1 MLCTES
7 ESNGNAVQNVHEVA
21 IRALL
26 MIKNDGQNYFYTLS
40 FSAVAASCMEA
51 SNPPSYKAGYGQACS
66 QGGFEGVR
74 RNPPCSLAKLIFNE
88 TAAVQGTIIQPCS
101 GIVTDGIQAIMQLL
115 QGTYMSSVEA
125 FATGIKNFD
134 R

>member
-1 MLCTES
+1 M
-7 ESNGNAVQNVHEVA
+7 
-21 IRALL
+21 
-26 MIKNDGQNYFYTLS
+26 
-40 FSAVAASCMEA
+40 
-51 SNPPSYKAGYGQACS
+51 QAHS
-66 QGGFEGVR
+66 QGGGKGVR
-74 RNPPCSLAKLIFNE
+74 TNPTCSLAKYIFNK

-115 QGTYMSSVEA
+115 QGVVTYTLPVEA

>member
-1 MLCTES
+1 M
-7 ESNGNAVQNVHEVA
+7 SNSDSKLADSLILHNSYYN
-21 IRALL
+21 
-26 MIKNDGQNYFYTLS
+26 NYI
-40 FSAVAASCMEA
+40 
-51 SNPPSYKAGYGQACS
+51 QARS

-74 RNPPCSLAKLIFNE
+74 TNPPCRLAKFIFNE

-101 GIVTDGIQAIMQLL
+101 VNTDGIQAIMQLL
-115 QGTYMSSVEA
+115 QGVVTYTSPVEA

>member
-1 MLCTES
+1 MSQARPGDGEDVICT
-7 ESNGNAVQNVHEVA
+7 
-21 IRALL
+21 IP
-26 MIKNDGQNYFYTLS
+26 IIYTC
-40 FSAVAASCMEA
+40 FEC
-51 SNPPSYKAGYGQACS
+51 QARS
-66 QGGFEGVR
+66 QGGFERVR
-74 RNPPCSLAKLIFNE
+74 TNPPCSLVKFIFNE

-115 QGTYMSSVEA
+115 QGIVTYTPPVEA

>member
-1 MLCTES
+1 MIIS
-7 ESNGNAVQNVHEVA
+7 
-21 IRALL
+21 LL
-26 MIKNDGQNYFYTLS
+26 GAFNF
-40 FSAVAASCMEA
+40 
-51 SNPPSYKAGYGQACS
+51 QARS
-66 QGGFEGVR
+66 QRGFEGVQM
-74 RNPPCSLAKLIFNE
+74 NLPCSPAKFIFNE

-115 QGTYMSSVEA
+115 QGVVTYTSPVDA